1 MVLYVDK
8 WLIYAERRRQHQA
21 IQTINNV
28 PTMALPKPPPVM
40 PAAGGSSVNTL
51 QLNSGSPFFKTRKTI
66 ENNGTSVRSARP
78 TQIPLK
84 SLLQRERTPTCA
96 LFADAKK
103 SVGCAVVAVLAMIVS
118 F

>member
-1 MVLYVDK
+1 M
-8 WLIYAERRRQHQA
+8 AERTPNGVARTRA
-21 IQTINNV
+21 MPTISNV
-28 PTMALPKPPPVM
+28 PTTALPKPPPVM

-51 QLNSGSPFFKTRKTI
+51 QLNSGSPFFRTRKTI

-103 SVGCAVVAVLAMIVS
+103 SVGCVVAVLAMIVS